1 MDRRGSTAV
10 LAVAALA
17 AAGALP
23 AFAAG
28 DAKAKPLKGTWSYTD
43 VTPDPTPDASTST
56 NVSNHCHGKLPSAP
70 VDVNSHTLKASRP
83 GTLTVNTSVVGDWAL
98 EVHDSKGNI
107 IAGDDA
113 NPPAS
118 EGAVVALK
126 KGTYAVVLCN
136 LSGAPTATASYT
148 FQPR

>member
-1 MDRRGSTAV
+1 MENRGIVVV
-10 LAVAALA
+10 LALSAAA
-17 AAGALP
+17 AAGVVP
-23 AFAAG
+23 AFAADG
-28 DAKAKPLKGTWSYTD
+28 AKAKPSKGTWSYTD
-43 VTPDPTPDASTST
+43 VTPDPSPDASTST

-83 GTLTVNTSVVGDWAL
+83 GTLTVNASVVGDWAL
-98 EVHDSKGNI
+98 EIRDSKGNI
-107 IAGDDA
+107 VAGDDS

-126 KGTYAVVLCN
+126 KGAYAVVMCN